1 MFVIYY
7 KLVQWHFVNLLL
19 VSCQQALWR
28 ANVCHLAPVTQVLA
42 SAGRIW
48 AIYYKSLTWIKAFSL
63 YWRPAPMSKSEP
75 MRTVSRSKK
84 GLPVFGHPTCLNK
97 KCQRNI
103 FTMNGSCCHIRVSMF
118 LSKTSYSNHRPRV
131 FKIDFSQGVLEKV
144 SSSCRHSKASGHF

>member
-1 MFVIYY
+1 MT
-7 KLVQWHFVNLLL
+7 LCQSAPGLLPAGTVKGKCL
-19 VSCQQALWR
+19 PSGTCDTSA
-28 ANVCHLAPVTQVLA
+28 A